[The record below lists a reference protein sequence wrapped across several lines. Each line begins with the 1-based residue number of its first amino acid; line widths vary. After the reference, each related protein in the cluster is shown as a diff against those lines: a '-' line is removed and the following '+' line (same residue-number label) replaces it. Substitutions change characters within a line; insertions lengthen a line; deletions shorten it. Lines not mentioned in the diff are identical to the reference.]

1 MSNSAKILRMNDF
14 ELVGR
19 AKNGC
24 SQALEGLVRA
34 NHKDIRNFLV
44 RRVGNLAVADDLA
57 QEVFLTV
64 IRQLESIHDDRR
76 FRGWLFRIARNKA
89 VDHLRR
95 AVREKTTEYDVELLL
110 AKESISQ
117 AQAQNMAPPE
127 HIMFA
132 LRECVA
138 KLNPESRALINSVYV
153 KNISAEKLAKV
164 SNRKSNAVRMSMLR
178 IRKALAKCIR
188 SKLGS
193 EFEL

>member
-1 MSNSAKILRMNDF
+1 MSGSAQ
-14 ELVGR
+14 
-19 AKNGC
+19 NGC
-24 SQALEGLVRA
+24 LQALEGLVRA
-34 NHKDIRNFLV
+34 DRKDVRNFLV

-138 KLNPESRALINSVYV
+138 KLNPESRALIESVYF
-153 KNISAEKLAKV
+153 KNISAERLAAA

-188 SKLGS
+188 RRLGS